1 MQQIKIKKS
10 ESVITPE
17 KPGKI
22 LPRNTSLLVPSTSLL
37 EKTAQ
42 KRNNAN
48 FYHAHATSHSH
59 AQTIPSNTFLK
70 SFVFAFQGI
79 KYVLRT
85 QRNMRVHFG
94 AGVLVIIAGVIFGVS
109 TAEWAALLVIMALV
123 YSLEMLNTVAEAIV
137 DMVTQEYHPLAK
149 VAKDVA
155 AGAVLLSA
163 LFAFAIACVIFLPR
177 FLHFVFTLL
186 GWG

>member
-1 MQQIKIKKS
+1 MQQIKMKKS
-10 ESVITPE
+10 ESVVTPE
-17 KPGKI
+17 KPGKT

-48 FYHAHATSHSH
+48 ANFHHPTSHS
-59 AQTIPSNTFLK
+59 QTIPTNTFLR
-70 SFVFAFQGI
+70 SFGFAFQGI

-94 AGVLVIIAGVIFGVS
+94 AGLLVIIAGVVFGVS

-155 AGAVLLSA
+155 AGAVLLAA